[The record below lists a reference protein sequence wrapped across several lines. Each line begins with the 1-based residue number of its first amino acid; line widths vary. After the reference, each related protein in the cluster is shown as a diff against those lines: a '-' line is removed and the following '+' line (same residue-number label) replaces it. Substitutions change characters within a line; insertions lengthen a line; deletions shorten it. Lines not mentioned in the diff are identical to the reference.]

1 MWNEHVAMTNDECG
15 VSGNEFSSKKQI
27 RTIEACSPV
36 EIDVQPQR
44 KTLKASACGNFMEWF
59 DFTLYGF
66 FAMAIGANFF
76 PAPAHQLGRPS
87 NTGPASCWGDLWRV
101 ACPRP

>member
-76 PAPAHQLGRPS
+76 PATDQLGRRR
-87 NTGPASCWGDLWRV
+87 TLGLRAAGATCGG
-101 ACPRP
+101 